1 MNYNEIATKFGTPL
15 YVYDFDAIEKNYLAL
30 KNSFN
35 ARKSLVCFAVKANS
49 NLSNDNEIYNIKN
62 IDTPEELHFFYVNIL
77 LNGKEVE
84 GKFEVSSSINN

>member
-1 MNYNEIATKFGTPL
+1 MNNSQIGSTQSSINKKITKS
-15 YVYDFDAIEKNYLAL
+15 I
-30 KNSFN
+30 
-35 ARKSLVCFAVKANS
+35 NS